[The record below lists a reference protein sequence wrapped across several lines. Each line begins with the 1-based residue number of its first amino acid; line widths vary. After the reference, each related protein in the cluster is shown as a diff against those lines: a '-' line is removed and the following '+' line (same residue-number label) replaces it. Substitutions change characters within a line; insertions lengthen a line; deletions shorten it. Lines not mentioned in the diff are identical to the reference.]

1 MTDTPAPELLFNMDL
16 LIEKGMLSFDR
27 ILADGQF
34 FFPKVVYEQDDQIRV
49 SMYDSD
55 YGAFRELCMMI
66 ATQGP
71 LTGISHTADSYF
83 MDTTMTAPG
92 VAERRLAGFG
102 TLEELFQEGT
112 QGVFESL
119 SIVLVEADL
128 TTTSVYVPYIRH
140 AGNTV
145 EWLPVQ
151 YPPEWVATKGR
162 VPRLLRATVRYSQ
175 GERARR

>member
-1 MTDTPAPELLFNMDL
+1 MLDRNTLFDVR
-16 LIEKGMLSFDR
+16 G
-27 ILADGQF
+27 
-34 FFPKVVYEQDDQIRV
+34 
-49 SMYDSD
+49 SMYKVIRIRDN
-55 YGAFRELCMMI
+55 GEINAW
-66 ATQGP
+66 GP
-71 LTGISHTADSYF
+71 IHNN